1 MQIEAMP
8 RLDDAMERL
17 VQVRTARLA
26 AVEIIV
32 RGNEEERGFR
42 EEGRRKEAKVGR
54 QNELEFQRY
63 CSGYLYIVTSTAGSV
78 PLSSFPFLSF
88 LSSLLR
94 SR

>member
-32 RGNEEERGFR
+32 RGNEEERGLR

-54 QNELEFQRY
+54 QNELEF
-63 CSGYLYIVTSTAGSV
+63 
-78 PLSSFPFLSF
+78 
-88 LSSLLR
+88 
-94 SR
+94 